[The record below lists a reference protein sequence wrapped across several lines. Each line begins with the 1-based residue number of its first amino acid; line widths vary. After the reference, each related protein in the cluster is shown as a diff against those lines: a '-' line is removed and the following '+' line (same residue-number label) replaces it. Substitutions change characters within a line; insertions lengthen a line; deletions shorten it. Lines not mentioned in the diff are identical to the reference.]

1 MSVRDQAKV
10 HLAANQWQE
19 AVDLLMPLWNS
30 PQREVGDAMYLT
42 KALRKIGRSAEGLDI
57 AREGARMLARGEGV
71 GTWKPERL
79 KPALYGLAA
88 WCVYDTEVRDND
100 AAAILERAARTIR
113 KTLEQSS
120 GSLTDPRSPYIRA
133 AFKAA
138 KAITNGGHAS
148 NALEL
153 LDPLSPDILDT
164 TRTTL
169 PNGKESVTDR
179 ERWYLLVSR
188 AMEKE
193 QAWDDILRL
202 WDRAIADKTLNEWS
216 LFFLEYRRGCALQAM
231 GRVDEAVKVLGGLA
245 AKKREWWVLQELA
258 KAKWTLN
265 RRRSAMADAALGL
278 LGSDLSE
285 MTGKF
290 VLLIGEWAAVERQAP
305 LASLARRFVEGIW
318 EAQGWPIKAD
328 MRMQLEKLPLDNGLV
343 SLPLNEVGKRLRASL
358 WQELDRVDP
367 PLEGTVQKLIG
378 DGKAAFLR
386 VDGRPNVY
394 ARVPRDM
401 NLREGMRVQFRIVAS
416 FDRKKQQVSE
426 EAIHVRLH

>member
-19 AVDLLMPLWNS
+19 AVDLLMPLWHS
-30 PQREVGDAMYLT
+30 PEREVGDAMYLT
-42 KALRKIGRSAEGLDI
+42 KALRKVGRSHEGLEI
-57 AREGARMLARGEGV
+57 AREGARMLAKGEGV

-100 AAAILERAARTIR
+100 AASVLERAARTIR
-113 KTLEQSS
+113 KTLEQSG
-120 GSLTDPRSPYIRA
+120 GSLTDPRSPYIRV

-138 KAITNGGHAS
+138 KAVTNGGHAK

-153 LDPLSPDILDT
+153 LDPLSPDALDT
-164 TRTTL
+164 TRNTL

-179 ERWYLLVSR
+179 ERWYMLVSR

-202 WDRAIADKTLNEWS
+202 WERTIADKTLSDWT
-216 LFFLEYRRGCALQAM
+216 LYFLEYRRGCALQAL
-231 GRVDEAVKVLGGLA
+231 GRVEEAVKVLGGLA
-245 AKKREWWVLQELA
+245 ARKREWWVLQELA
-258 KAKWTLN
+258 TAKWTLN
-265 RRRSAMADAALGL
+265 RRRSAVADAALGL
-278 LGSDLSE
+278 LSSDLNE

-290 VLLIGEWAAVERQAP
+290 ILLFGEWAAAEKQTP
-305 LASLARRFVEGIW
+305 LASLARRFVEGTW
-318 EAQGWPIKAD
+318 EAQGWPIKAE
-328 MRMQLEKLPLDNGLV
+328 MRQRLDKLPPEDGL
-343 SLPLNEVGKRLRASL
+343 SGLAINEVGQRLRASL
-358 WQELDRVDP
+358 WHELDRVDP

-386 VDGRPNVY
+386 IDGRSNVY
-394 ARVPRDM
+394 ARVPRGV
-401 NLREGMRVQFRIVAS
+401 NLREGMRVQCRIVAS
-416 FDRKKQQVSE
+416 FDRKKQHASE
-426 EAIHVRLH
+426 EAIHIRVQ